1 MLVKGP
7 QINAKTINTL
17 PGFFISLRIIYVKFV
32 FPNRNKILLNIC
44 AVTEKIYVYLQ

>member
-32 FPNRNKILLNIC
+32 IPNGN
-44 AVTEKIYVYLQ
+44 